1 MSRLIILTIIGLL
14 SQKLCFAQ
22 ASSDKLFEDLRRISK
37 KEEKVKTK
45 AKPRFKYI
53 KNNLRAKTFRS
64 VILANS
70 LIESLDG
77 KSYYRIQKNTIIR
90 TKEVSPGSR
99 YFFILP
105 NDGSEDNVKY
115 VTLSTNLDHLETIL
129 TFNNEKFTPFDQTK
143 FKAIEYDKKQ
153 IHTYTQIRAGLG
165 NSTPNFFLDN
175 ISLSST
181 TIAAEAGVETFENIP
196 VFLSAE
202 YLAQNSGQ
210 EVQFTS
216 FSVGLRIEY
225 RYHINENSFIAA
237 GLSAQRSL
245 YTSATINDLKVGHT
259 IDSFGLNVNYNY
271 AKYFIGLDL
280 KKQNYAF
287 DSNVVFP
294 AANLTNDNSATA
306 ISINIGKEF
315 EVSI

>member
-1 MSRLIILTIIGLL
+1 MSRLIKFIITCLL
-14 SQKLCFAQ
+14 IQQTCVAQ
-22 ASSDKLFEDLRRISK
+22 SSSDKLFEDLRRINL
-37 KEEKVKTK
+37 KEEAVKTK

-53 KNNLRAKTFRS
+53 KNNLKAKTFRS

-77 KSYYRIQKNTIIR
+77 KSYYRIKENTIIR

-105 NDGSEDNVKY
+105 SDGNEDNVKY

-129 TFNNEKFTPFDQTK
+129 TFNNEKFTPFKQDK

-165 NSTPNFFLDN
+165 SSTPNFFLDN

-181 TIAAEAGVETFENIP
+181 TLALEAGVETFTNIP
-196 VFLSAE
+196 VFLIAE

-210 EVQFTS
+210 EVQLTS
-216 FSVGLRIEY
+216 FSIGLRTEY
-225 RYHINENSFIAA
+225 RYHINEKSFIAA

-245 YTSATINDLKVGHT
+245 YTSATIDNSKVDYT
-259 IDSFGLNVNYNY
+259 IDSFGINVNYNY
-271 AKYFIGLDL
+271 AKYFVSLDL
-280 KKQNYAF
+280 KMQNYAF
-287 DSNVVFP
+287 DSSVVLP

-306 ISINIGKEF
+306 ISFNIGKEF